1 MNTDPLAEKWQAFG
15 MTVTECQ
22 GNNMASVVATLE
34 GLKQEGNPTSL
45 LRNTTK
51 APASPLSGASEWHH
65 RVPKG
70 EEIALALE
78 ELKDE

>member
-1 MNTDPLAEKWQAFG
+1 MPWQRHGIGSGDP
-15 MTVTECQ
+15 
-22 GNNMASVVATLE
+22 E
-34 GLKQEGNPTSL
+34 GLKQEGKPNVVIA
-45 LRNTTK
+45 NTTK
-51 APASPLSGASEWHH
+51 GAGISFIRGRPEWHH

>member
-1 MNTDPLAEKWQAFG
+1 MNTDPLADKWRAFG
-15 MTVTECQ
+15 MEVSECR
-22 GNNMASVVATLE
+22 GNDMASVVSVIE
-34 GLKQEGNPTSL
+34 GLKQEGKPNVIIA
-45 LRNTTK
+45 NTTK
-51 APASPLSGASEWHH
+51 VPVFPLSRAPGWHH